1 MTLAKLVKTKA
12 NRVLG
17 IDASTNSIA
26 FCLMENDI
34 PLKWGKVEL
43 SGSDIYDK
51 IYDAKI
57 KMHSML
63 DQLKSDYIAVDG
75 AILVRS
81 PDAVI
86 KLSYVYGVVIAELMS
101 TGASVITISPSSWQ
115 AYIGNK
121 NPTKEEKAAIRV
133 KNPGYAESWYKNQL
147 RNMRK
152 QRTADYFNKKYN
164 ISLEDFDVADSFGI
178 AHYANKVLLNDEI
191 ISKPDLA
198 IQKVCS
204 TKENGN

>member
-1 MTLAKLVKTKA
+1 MTLASLKKIQA

-34 PLKWGKVEL
+34 PLKWGKIDLV
-43 SGSDIYDK
+43 GQDIYEK
-51 IYDAKI
+51 IYNAKLR
-57 KMHSML
+57 MNMML
-63 DQLKSDYIAVDG
+63 EELKSDYIAVEG

-101 TGASVITISPSSWQ
+101 TGSKVITISPSSWQ

-121 NPTKEEKAAIRV
+121 NPTKDEKSAIRLA
-133 KNPGYAESWYKNQL
+133 NPGYADSWYKNKL
-147 RNMRK
+147 RNIRK
-152 QRTADYFNKKYN
+152 QRTADYFNRKYN
-164 ISLEDFDVADSFGI
+164 LNVVDFDVADSFGI
-178 AHYANKVLLNDEI
+178 AHYANKVLTER
-191 ISKPDLA
+191 
-198 IQKVCS
+198 
-204 TKENGN
+204 

>member
-1 MTLAKLVKTKA
+1 MTLASLKKTQA

-26 FCLMENDI
+26 FCLMENDV
-34 PLKWGKVEL
+34 PLKWGKINL
-43 SGSDIYDK
+43 TGNDIYEK
-51 IYDAKI
+51 IYDAKR
-57 KMHSML
+57 KMGVML
-63 DQLKSDYIAVDG
+63 DELKSDYIVVEG

-101 TGASVITISPSSWQ
+101 TGAKVITISPTAWQ

-121 NPTKEEKAAIRV
+121 NPTKDEKLAVRL
-133 KNPGYAESWYKNQL
+133 KNPGYAESWYKTQL

-152 QRTADYFNKKYN
+152 QRTVDYFNSKYN
-164 ISLEDFDVADSFGI
+164 LSLEDFDVADSFGI
-178 AHYANKVLLNDEI
+178 AHYANKVLTER
-191 ISKPDLA
+191 
-198 IQKVCS
+198 
-204 TKENGN
+204 

>member
-1 MTLAKLVKTKA
+1 MKLAELVKTKA
-12 NRVLG
+12 YRVLG

-34 PLKWGKVEL
+34 PLKWGKVDL
-43 SGSDIYDK
+43 VGQDIYEK
-51 IYDAKI
+51 IYDAKK
-57 KMHSML
+57 KMSLML
-63 DQLKSDYIAVDG
+63 DELKADYIVVEG

-101 TGASVITISPSSWQ
+101 TGAKVITISPTSWQ

-121 NPTKEEKAAIRV
+121 NPTKDEKSAIRL
-133 KNPGYAESWYKNQL
+133 KHPGYADSWYKNQI

-152 QRTADYFNKKYN
+152 QRTVDYFNNKYQ
-164 ISLEDFDVADSFGI
+164 LALDDFDVADSFGI
-178 AHYANKVLLNDEI
+178 AHYANKVLTER
-191 ISKPDLA
+191 
-198 IQKVCS
+198 
-204 TKENGN
+204 

>member
-1 MTLAKLVKTKA
+1 MKLADLVKVKA

-34 PLKWGKVEL
+34 PLKWGKINL
-43 SGSDIYDK
+43 AGNDIFEK
-51 IYDAKI
+51 IYDAKV
-57 KMHSML
+57 KMSVML
-63 DQLKSDYIAVDG
+63 NELKSDYIAVEG

-121 NPTKEEKAAIRV
+121 NPTKEEKASIRV
-133 KNPGYAESWYKNQL
+133 KNPGYADSWYKNQI

-152 QRTADYFNKKYN
+152 QRTVDYFNDKYK
-164 ISLEDFDVADSFGI
+164 LALDDFDVADSFGI
-178 AHYANKVLLNDEI
+178 AHYANKVLT
-191 ISKPDLA
+191 
-198 IQKVCS
+198 QR
-204 TKENGN
+204 

>member
-1 MTLAKLVKTKA
+1 MKLAELVKTKA
-12 NRVLG
+12 YRVLG

-34 PLKWGKVEL
+34 PLKWGKIDLV
-43 SGSDIYDK
+43 GQDIYEK
-51 IYDAKI
+51 IYDAKR
-57 KMHSML
+57 KMSLML
-63 DQLKSDYIAVDG
+63 EELKADYIVVEG

-101 TGASVITISPSSWQ
+101 TGAKVITIAPTSWQ

-121 NPTKEEKAAIRV
+121 NPTNAEKTEIR
-133 KNPGYAESWYKNQL
+133 KLNPGYADSWYKNQI

-152 QRTADYFNKKYN
+152 QRTVDYFNNKYDLF
-164 ISLEDFDVADSFGI
+164 IDDFDVADSFGI
-178 AHYANKVLLNDEI
+178 AHYANKVLTER
-191 ISKPDLA
+191 
-198 IQKVCS
+198 
-204 TKENGN
+204 

>member
-1 MTLAKLVKTKA
+1 MTLASLKKTQA

-26 FCLMENDI
+26 FCLMENDV
-34 PLKWGKVEL
+34 PLKWGKINL
-43 SGSDIYDK
+43 TGNDIYEK
-51 IYDAKI
+51 IYDAKR
-57 KMHSML
+57 KMGVML
-63 DQLKSDYIAVDG
+63 DELKSDYIVVEG

-101 TGASVITISPSSWQ
+101 TGAKVITISPTAWQ

-121 NPTKEEKAAIRV
+121 NPTKDEKSAVRV
-133 KNPGYAESWYKNQL
+133 KNPGYADSWYKTQL

-152 QRTADYFNKKYN
+152 QRTVDYFNSKYSL
-164 ISLEDFDVADSFGI
+164 SLEDFDVADSFGI
-178 AHYANKVLLNDEI
+178 AHYANKVLTER
-191 ISKPDLA
+191 
-198 IQKVCS
+198 
-204 TKENGN
+204 

>member
-1 MTLAKLVKTKA
+1 MTLASLKKTQA

-26 FCLMENDI
+26 FCLMENDL
-34 PLKWGKVEL
+34 PLKWGKINLE
-43 SGSDIYDK
+43 GNDIYEK

-57 KMHSML
+57 KMSVML
-63 DQLKSDYIAVDG
+63 NELKSDYIVVEG

-101 TGASVITISPSSWQ
+101 TGDKVITISPTAWQ

-121 NPTKEEKAAIRV
+121 NPTKDEKSAVRV
-133 KNPGYAESWYKNQL
+133 KNPGYADSWYKTQL

-152 QRTADYFNKKYN
+152 QRTVDYFNSKYRL
-164 ISLEDFDVADSFGI
+164 SLEDFDVADSFGI
-178 AHYANKVLLNDEI
+178 AHYANKVLTER
-191 ISKPDLA
+191 
-198 IQKVCS
+198 
-204 TKENGN
+204 

>member
-1 MTLAKLVKTKA
+1 MKLAELIKTKA
-12 NRVLG
+12 HRVLG

-34 PLKWGKVEL
+34 QLKWGKVDL
-43 SGSDIYDK
+43 NGQDIYEK
-51 IYDAKI
+51 IYDAKK
-57 KMHSML
+57 KMALML
-63 DQLKSDYIAVDG
+63 NELKADYIVVEG

-101 TGASVITISPSSWQ
+101 TGAKVITISPTAWQ

-121 NPTKEEKAAIRV
+121 NPTKDEKAAIRL
-133 KNPGYAESWYKNQL
+133 KHPGYADSWYKNQI

-152 QRTADYFNKKYN
+152 QRTVDYFNYKYN
-164 ISLEDFDVADSFGI
+164 LSLDDFDVADSFGI
-178 AHYANKVLLNDEI
+178 AHYANKVLTER
-191 ISKPDLA
+191 
-198 IQKVCS
+198 
-204 TKENGN
+204 